1 MNSHENLV
9 PAEGYRHVKMHPEA
23 RVALN
28 ATVIGDVELARDATV
43 LPEAAIRAD
52 YGERIVIGEGSD
64 VQEGCSLHVDA
75 GFPLTVGRNVI
86 IGHNATV
93 HGCTVEDGVLI
104 GMGAIVMNGV
114 RVGKEALIGAGALV
128 PEGREVPPGP
138 SWWAFPPSRS
148 ARSPTRRLPRTPPMQ
163 PCTWRSESRWSATA
177 SRPPER
183 TCRETSPQS
192 ASSKQPDTPAACVRA
207 NGGAKACSRCER
219 TSVPHSPRGRIIR
232 PRSPT
237 PAQTQYGLVSQSGK
251 RGRLFGASCDLRY
264 CKRFAALQVV
274 PQNAVTGLHRIDA
287 CEHARPAGQVV
298 DDAHLMKTRLPRQLR
313 RSIKASLV
321 QLEGETAPGAKR
333 RRRPRQQTAK
343 DIVAV
348 GAAVQGDAG
357 SKSATSRGISAS
369 TAVGT

>member
-114 RVGKEALIGAGALV
+114 HVGKEALIGAGALV
-128 PEGREVPPGP
+128 PEGREVPPRAVMVGVP
-138 SWWAFPPSRS
+138 AKQI
-148 ARSPTRRLPRTPPMQ
+148 RTL
-163 PCTWRSESRWSATA
+163 TDEEVA
-177 SRPPER
+177 
-183 TCRETSPQS
+183 
-192 ASSKQPDTPAACVRA
+192 
-207 NGGAKACSRCER
+207 
-219 TSVPHSPRGRIIR
+219 
-232 PRSPT
+232 
-237 PAQTQYGLVSQSGK
+237 
-251 RGRLFGASCDLRY
+251 
-264 CKRFAALQVV
+264 
-274 PQNAVTGLHRIDA
+274 QNAAEHPRHRHRVSSSTPQQHA
-287 CEHARPAGQVV
+287 CGRTEAQRRALVANAPPCPI
-298 DDAHLMKTRLPRQLR
+298 HLG
-313 RSIKASLV
+313 V
-321 QLEGETAPGAKR
+321 E
-333 RRRPRQQTAK
+333 
-343 DIVAV
+343 
-348 GAAVQGDAG
+348 
-357 SKSATSRGISAS
+357 
-369 TAVGT
+369 

>member
-114 RVGKEALIGAGALV
+114 HVGKE
-128 PEGREVPPGP
+128 
-138 SWWAFPPSRS
+138 
-148 ARSPTRRLPRTPPMQ
+148 
-163 PCTWRSESRWSATA
+163 WRSSGPGRWCRGPRGAAPGRHGGRSRQADPHA
-177 SRPPER
+177 HRRGGCPER
-183 TCRETSPQS
+183 RRCSPVRGDRKADGARRHRCRRSEH
-192 ASSKQPDTPAACVRA
+192 AA
-207 NGGAKACSRCER
+207 K
-219 TSVPHSPRGRIIR
+219 HPRHRHR
-232 PRSPT
+232 VSSPT
-237 PAQTQYGLVSQSGK
+237 PQQ
-251 RGRLFGASCDLRY
+251 
-264 CKRFAALQVV
+264 
-274 PQNAVTGLHRIDA
+274 HA
-287 CEHARPAGQVV
+287 CG
-298 DDAHLMKTRLPRQLR
+298 
-313 RSIKASLV
+313 
-321 QLEGETAPGAKR
+321 
-333 RRRPRQQTAK
+333 
-343 DIVAV
+343 
-348 GAAVQGDAG
+348 
-357 SKSATSRGISAS
+357 
-369 TAVGT
+369 

>member
-114 RVGKEALIGAGALV
+114 HVGKEALIGAGALV
-128 PEGREVPPGP
+128 PEGREVPPRAVMVGVP
-138 SWWAFPPSRS
+138 AKQI
-148 ARSPTRRLPRTPPMQ
+148 RTLTDEEVAQNDVEIGKQM
-163 PCTWRSESRWSATA
+163 
-177 SRPPER
+177 ER
-183 TCRETSPQS
+183 DGIAAAGANSRETSPPS
-192 ASSKQPDTPAACVRA
+192 ASSKQPDIPAACVWA
-207 NGGAKACSRCER
+207 NRGTEACSHCER
-219 TSVPHSPRGRIIR
+219 TSVPHSPR
-232 PRSPT
+232 
-237 PAQTQYGLVSQSGK
+237 
-251 RGRLFGASCDLRY
+251 D
-264 CKRFAALQVV
+264 
-274 PQNAVTGLHRIDA
+274 
-287 CEHARPAGQVV
+287 
-298 DDAHLMKTRLPRQLR
+298 
-313 RSIKASLV
+313 
-321 QLEGETAPGAKR
+321 
-333 RRRPRQQTAK
+333 
-343 DIVAV
+343 
-348 GAAVQGDAG
+348 
-357 SKSATSRGISAS
+357 
-369 TAVGT
+369 